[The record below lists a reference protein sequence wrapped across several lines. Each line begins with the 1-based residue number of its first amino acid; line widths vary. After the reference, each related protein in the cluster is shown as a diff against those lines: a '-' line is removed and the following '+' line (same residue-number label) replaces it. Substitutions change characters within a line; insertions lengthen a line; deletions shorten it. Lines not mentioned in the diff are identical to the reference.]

1 MPHIE
6 VLANST
12 SIRAPGYTLVPDHG
26 QGTVQAA
33 VQPTAGRNKRGTR
46 FAGVAAGADTT
57 VAQQN
62 SVLKHLA
69 DLDKESQRDVQIAVP
84 SKQRESAG
92 KVQKKT
98 TTNVRRIL
106 MSQKSFANHLA
117 DEEAFLALQ
126 QQHPSSAVPRVPALN
141 ASRSTPNVKRS
152 TTSEVQSTQG
162 GLLQPGT
169 ARSGVTKRSGARD
182 PLDDEPLLK
191 SQVPSAPSEELME
204 ALLSGPPLSYNAARA
219 APPPAWKPQRHFC
232 EICGY
237 WGTIKCMKCGAR
249 VCGLDCK
256 GAHDDGRCL
265 KFYA

>member
-33 VQPTAGRNKRGTR
+33 IQPTAGRNKRGTR
-46 FAGVAAGADTT
+46 FAGVAGADTT

-62 SVLKHLA
+62 AVLKHLA
-69 DLDKESQRDVQIAVP
+69 DLDKDSQRDVQIAVP
-84 SKQRESAG
+84 SKQRDSAG

-106 MSQKSFANHLA
+106 MSQKTFANHLA

-126 QQHPSSAVPRVPALN
+126 HQHPSSATPRVPALKL
-141 ASRSTPNVKRS
+141 SRSTPNVKRS
-152 TTSEVQSTQG
+152 STSEEQSTHGEASQT
-162 GLLQPGT
+162 GT
-169 ARSGVTKRSGARD
+169 RRAGRNVSRGTRD
-182 PLDDEPLLK
+182 ALDDEPLLK
-191 SQVPSAPSEELME
+191 SQVPSAPSEEVME

-219 APPPAWKPQRHFC
+219 APPPSGKPQRHFC

-237 WGTIKCMKCGAR
+237 WGTIKCMKCGTR
-249 VCGLDCK
+249 VCGLECK